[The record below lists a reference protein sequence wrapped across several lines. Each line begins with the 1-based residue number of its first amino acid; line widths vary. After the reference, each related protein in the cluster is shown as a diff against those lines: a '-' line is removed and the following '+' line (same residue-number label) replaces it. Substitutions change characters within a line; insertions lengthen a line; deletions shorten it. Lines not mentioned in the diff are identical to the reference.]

1 MNFIISGIQGCGKG
15 TQSQL
20 LCDRYN
26 LKHISTGDC
35 LREHIRNKTELGIA
49 YEKENEKGNLA
60 SDDVVFAIIK
70 YETDNLGDHSGYIL
84 DGFPR
89 NKTQA
94 KWITEHLEIDY
105 VVYIK
110 ADKQIAINRML
121 ERGRADDTQEAI
133 DRRISIFE
141 EDTIPA
147 IDSLTIDIMVDGNL
161 PPETVFSHIIH
172 EIEEVKFI
180 LDASKA
186 ANVIVNYAMIIFF
199 SVFFAY
205 VAFN

>member
-49 YEKENEKGNLA
+49 YEKENAKGNLA

-161 PPETVFSHIIH
+161 LPETVFSHIIH